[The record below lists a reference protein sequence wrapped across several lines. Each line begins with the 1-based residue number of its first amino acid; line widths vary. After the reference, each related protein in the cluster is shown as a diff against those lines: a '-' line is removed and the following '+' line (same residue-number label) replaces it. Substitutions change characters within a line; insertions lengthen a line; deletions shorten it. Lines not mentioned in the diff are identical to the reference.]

1 MSRDT
6 WSCIGW
12 AGGGIL
18 RSISVLQGLSVKTA
32 ASRRSKKPKN
42 TSLIM
47 KLCHFHIHLRVTAL
61 SACLEV
67 LHGFSLEGSLSDSS
81 RRVAALVLA
90 TGANQPETSNAGQQP
105 HMLDSCQCFL
115 LLILMKRLVLR
126 GLLSGGGRIHF
137 FIRSECPQWASAS

>member
-1 MSRDT
+1 MSSDI
-6 WSCIGW
+6 WSCIGS

-18 RSISVLQGLSVKTA
+18 RSVSVLQGLSVKTA

-67 LHGFSLEGSLSDSS
+67 LLGFSLEGSLSDSS
-81 RRVAALVLA
+81 RRFAALVLA
-90 TGANQPETSNAGQQP
+90 TGANQPENSNAGEQP
-105 HMLDSCQCFL
+105 QMSDSCQCFL
-115 LLILMKRLVLR
+115 LILMKRLILR

-137 FIRSECPQWASAS
+137 FISSECPQWASAS